1 MNPAMNLAKA
11 SFPRESGRFS
21 LGGWPG
27 GLYVPTLGDHR
38 IMRGG
43 RV

>member
-1 MNPAMNLAKA
+1 MTPAMILGMA

-21 LGGWPG
+21 LGGRPG
-27 GLYVPTLGDHR
+27 SLYVPTFGDHR

-43 RV
+43 MV